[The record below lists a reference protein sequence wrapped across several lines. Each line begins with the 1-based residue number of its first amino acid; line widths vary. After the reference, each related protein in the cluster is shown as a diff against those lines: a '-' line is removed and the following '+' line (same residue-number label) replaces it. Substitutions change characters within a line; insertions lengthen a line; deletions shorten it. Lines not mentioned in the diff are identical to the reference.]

1 MEPCDQPLADM
12 AFCEALSCV
21 WRKGITAV
29 ESVISAPGSASI
41 SDWALTILAALVA
54 LAVLALL
61 FRALA
66 PRSRV
71 REHAP
76 TP

>member
-1 MEPCDQPLADM
+1 MEPCDQPLGEM
-12 AFCEALSCV
+12 AFCEAVSCV
-21 WRKGITAV
+21 WRKGAGAV
-29 ESVISAPGSASI
+29 DSVISSPGSASI
-41 SDWALTILAALVA
+41 SDWALTILAALGI
-54 LAVLALL
+54 LAVLVFL

>member
-1 MEPCDQPLADM
+1 MEPCDQPLAEM
-12 AFCEALSCV
+12 AFCQALTCV
-21 WRKGITAV
+21 WRKGVGSI
-29 ESVISAPGSASI
+29 ESVISAPGSANI
-41 SDWALTILAALVA
+41 SDWSIAILAVLCA
-54 LAVLALL
+54 LAVLAFLV
-61 FRALA
+61 RALA

>member
-1 MEPCDQPLADM
+1 MEPCDQPLGEM
-12 AFCEALSCV
+12 AFCEAMTCV
-21 WRKGITAV
+21 WRKGAGALD
-29 ESVISAPGSASI
+29 SVISAPGSASI
-41 SDWALTILAALVA
+41 SDWALTILAALFV